1 MKYINKNTGESISQ
15 ETYLQLEEFGKSN
28 YILDKSSNTTVNH
41 QIIETKSD
49 NLSVGDGIA
58 VAVLAPIA
66 IVASIFD
73 F

>member
-1 MKYINKNTGESISQ
+1 MKYVNKNTGESISY
-15 ETYLQLEEFGKSN
+15 ETYAQLTELGKSN
-28 YILDKSSNTTVNH
+28 YVLDKSSNTTINH
-41 QIIETKSD
+41 QIIETKSN